1 MLTSQPSEPAR
12 SNPPAG
18 GSHSASPRSAASNPT
33 VPFASTGQTVL
44 LDGDDTQTTRSASP
58 SATLHQSNG
67 FYEPSDTA
75 KEYCLVQIYPP
86 DVVDGMLLLEEDVF
100 VAGRDWEADLVLED
114 GGVSRRHCQWV
125 RTAEG
130 FELHD
135 LGSTNGT
142 RVNGELVDRYK
153 LHSGDIIQVGAFLF
167 KFLSAGSVESQYHE
181 TVYSLMTRDALT
193 GAMNKRYLLET
204 LHREVAR
211 SVRHVRPLSVVMLDI
226 DHFKSVNDTRGHLV
240 GDDVL
245 REFAARVQ
253 AVCREDDML
262 GRYGGEEFCLI
273 LTEADRQEAIAKA
286 EACRQN
292 VIHRPFD
299 TVAGPLAITASFGVA
314 SLEDSNCDQHSS
326 QQRADC
332 LLSEADQKLYRAKR
346 EGRDRVIG

>member
-1 MLTSQPSEPAR
+1 MLTSQSSQVTNPSSAAVAPVAV
-12 SNPPAG
+12 SAG
-18 GSHSASPRSAASNPT
+18 GPPPILNKD
-33 VPFASTGQTVL
+33 STAG
-44 LDGDDTQTTRSASP
+44 GAASP
-58 SATLHQSNG
+58 SATLHQSTG
-67 FYEPSDTA
+67 FFQPPSATT
-75 KEYCLVQIYPP
+75 ECCLVQIYPP

-125 RTAEG
+125 RTPSG

-142 RVNGELVDRYK
+142 RVNGELVQRHK
-153 LHSGDIIQVGAFLF
+153 LSSGDIIQVGAFLF

-204 LHREVAR
+204 LQREVAR
-211 SVRHVRPLSVVMLDI
+211 SVRHARALSVVMLDI
-226 DHFKSVNDTRGHLV
+226 DYFKSVNDTHGHLV

-245 REFAARVQ
+245 REFAGRVQ

-273 LTEADRQEAIAKA
+273 LTEADRKEAVAKA

-292 VIHRPFD
+292 VIHRPFETD
-299 TVAGPLAITASFGVA
+299 AGPLSITASFGVA
-314 SLEDSNCDQHSS
+314 TLEAANGDRHSS
-326 QQRADC
+326 QQRADR
-332 LLSEADQKLYRAKR
+332 LLSEADERLYRAKR
-346 EGRDRVIG
+346 EGRDRVVG